1 MGLDP
6 IKIQKL
12 SSLASGTLKKANLL
26 MTSAL
31 NKFLFFSKKRN
42 PDPVCS
48 KCEKQTG
55 QI

>member
-6 IKIQKL
+6 NKIQKL
-12 SSLASGTLKKANLL
+12 SSLASGTLKK
-26 MTSAL
+26 SESVDDISF
-31 NKFLFFSKKRN
+31 KQVPVFLTKKN